1 MLALLISNPNR
12 VFTYEM
18 ITDVVWFEDY
28 DVNFRKTITNH
39 ISSLRQKLRI
49 TFILFPKGM
58 EK

>member
-1 MLALLISNPNR
+1 MLISNPNR

-39 ISSLRQKLRI
+39 ISSLKQKLRI